1 MPAKPRS
8 FVAVVKATE
17 RSLRAARV
25 EHVFV
30 GALAVSAFGVP
41 RTTTDVDVI
50 VEYGE
55 EDAPRMAESFRRQ
68 SFKVRMKDLRDARA
82 EGAHC
87 TVHDTLSA
95 FHVDIA
101 PAARPQTK
109 DAIRHFVRVRW
120 RGSMLPIA
128 GPEHT
133 IVMKLVYGSEQDI
146 EDAMRIYQRNRP
158 HLDLERMR
166 EFARARGV
174 SANLRGLKRK
184 ARALGKRKPNR
195 RRRD

>member
-41 RTTTDVDVI
+41 RTTTDVGVI

-68 SFKVRMKDLRDARA
+68 SFKVRMEDLRDARA

-95 FHVDIA
+95 FHVEIA
-101 PAARPQTK
+101 PAARPRTK

-128 GPEHT
+128 DPEHT
-133 IVMKLVYGSEQDI
+133 IVMKLVYGSDQDV
-146 EDAMRIYQRNRP
+146 EDALGIFVRQRKRLRMR
-158 HLDLERMR
+158 RMR
-166 EFARARGV
+166 EFASQQGV
-174 SANLRGLKRK
+174 LKALRVLERK
-184 ARALGKRKPNR
+184 ADK
-195 RRRD
+195 

>member
-68 SFKVRMKDLRDARA
+68 SFKVRIEDLRDARA

-128 GPEHT
+128 DPEHT
-133 IVMKLVYGSEQDI
+133 IVMKLVYGSDQDV
-146 EDAMRIYQRNRP
+146 EDALGILVRQRGR
-158 HLDLERMR
+158 LKARRMR
-166 EFARARGV
+166 EFAGRQGVLKALRELERRAAG
-174 SANLRGLKRK
+174 
-184 ARALGKRKPNR
+184 
-195 RRRD
+195 

>member
-41 RTTTDVDVI
+41 RTTTDVGVI

-68 SFKVRMKDLRDARA
+68 SFKVRMEDLRDARA
-82 EGAHC
+82 EGPTARCMTHSPPS
-87 TVHDTLSA
+87 TWRSLRQLDRERKTRSA
-95 FHVDIA
+95 ISSGFDGEEVCCRL
-101 PAARPQTK
+101 PTRS
-109 DAIRHFVRVRW
+109 IR
-120 RGSMLPIA
+120 S
-128 GPEHT
+128 
-133 IVMKLVYGSEQDI
+133 
-146 EDAMRIYQRNRP
+146 
-158 HLDLERMR
+158 
-166 EFARARGV
+166 
-174 SANLRGLKRK
+174 
-184 ARALGKRKPNR
+184 
-195 RRRD
+195 

>member
-1 MPAKPRS
+1 MPAKRRS
-8 FVAVVKATE
+8 FVATVKATE

-25 EHVFV
+25 DHVFV

-50 VEYGE
+50 VDYGE
-55 EDAPRMAESFRRQ
+55 EDAPRMAEAFRRQ
-68 SFKVRMKDLRDARA
+68 SFQVTTEDLRDARA

-101 PAARPQTK
+101 PAARPRTK

-120 RGSMLPIA
+120 RGSTLPIA
-128 GPEHT
+128 DPEHT
-133 IVMKLVYGSEQDI
+133 IVMKLVYGSDQDV
-146 EDAMRIYQRNRP
+146 EDALGIFVRQRKR
-158 HLDLERMR
+158 LKTRRMR
-166 EFARARGV
+166 EFASRQGV
-174 SANLRGLKRK
+174 LKALRELERK
-184 ARALGKRKPNR
+184 ADK
-195 RRRD
+195 